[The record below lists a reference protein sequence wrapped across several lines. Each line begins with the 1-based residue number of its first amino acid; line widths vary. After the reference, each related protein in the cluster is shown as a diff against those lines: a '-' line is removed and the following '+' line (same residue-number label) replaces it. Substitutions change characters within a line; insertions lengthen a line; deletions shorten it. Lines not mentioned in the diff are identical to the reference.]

1 MKQVKT
7 KQTTTAATT
16 KYGHKAKY
24 KQTNKQGKQ
33 TNNQRYGC
41 NRVLKYDHL
50 AMP

>member
-24 KQTNKQGKQ
+24 KQTNKVNKQ
-33 TNNQRYGC
+33 TTKGMAAIEC
-41 NRVLKYDHL
+41 LS
-50 AMP
+50 MTI